1 MPTLVWLSDGKGR
14 AIDEADVSA
23 EPAPSGEGPR
33 VPGAD
38 EDQGR
43 AQGPEAATGEGTQT
57 ADRLTGRFFR
67 HERLTRAADFQVL
80 FQQGKRVDGPSLIV
94 LWREAIGSRKVGFAV
109 SRQVR
114 GSVKRNRAK
123 RRLREAYRAAR
134 TGAPS
139 NIAMVVVGRPG
150 VLTVGFESLIRDM
163 REAFGMIPGPH
174 RAA

>member
-1 MPTLVWLSDGKGR
+1 
-14 AIDEADVSA
+14 
-23 EPAPSGEGPR
+23 
-33 VPGAD
+33 
-38 EDQGR
+38 
-43 AQGPEAATGEGTQT
+43 
-57 ADRLTGRFFR
+57 
-67 HERLTRAADFQVL
+67 VL

-94 LWREAIGSRKVGFAV
+94 LWREAAGSRKVGFAV